1 MSDQLIS
8 MQNEPNISF
17 RNTLDNLLSTK
28 KELSKVNYI
37 LEEKEKECSF
47 LINKIKNK
55 ELDID
60 TKEKK
65 IKELERQ
72 LSLNKEQTTQ
82 IEEKL
87 KKEIIL
93 LKEQNE
99 NLKKEYEMRFNN
111 LKIELEKNYKI
122 LKSNEVGSNMNNIN
136 RTSNSLFD
144 VEKNTLKE
152 KNQELEKKNIMLEQ
166 QVKLLERDIEN
177 LNKENIEL
185 KNSNENF
192 MIGNQKKFILNEEK
206 INIKKNSEINNKYI
220 EQLKLELNLAKSQAQ
235 NLNNILNGYKSQ
247 NNQLIIEFNQRKKE
261 QTNEIDSLKFTVE
274 LQKKQIIEISANLHM
289 KEKKLIE
296 IQSDLDVVSNTYKNL
311 EKANQILIKEKNEA
325 TKDFQEIQN
334 ELNLLRTYL
343 NEKEK
348 DNLNANDSI
357 KIGGGSLEFDNSKLN
372 EELEQLRKYVNIR
385 NKECDEINKNLNSA
399 KDEKNILINNL
410 NDMKLELEK
419 YKILAATNNK
429 DTLYKKYQKIKKE
442 NEINLNKKKYYKEQC
457 RLCNQIIDLIK
468 TKLTK
473 QQNTEIENDKT
484 FQKLID
490 IKCGN
495 KFDNYSFNI

>member
-1 MSDQLIS
+1 MSNQLIS

-37 LEEKEKECSF
+37 LEEKEKECAF

-152 KNQELEKKNIMLEQ
+152 
-166 QVKLLERDIEN
+166 
-177 LNKENIEL
+177 
-185 KNSNENF
+185 F
-192 MIGNQKKFILNEEK
+192 
-206 INIKKNSEINNKYI
+206 
-220 EQLKLELNLAKSQAQ
+220 
-235 NLNNILNGYKSQ
+235 
-247 NNQLIIEFNQRKKE
+247 
-261 QTNEIDSLKFTVE
+261 
-274 LQKKQIIEISANLHM
+274 
-289 KEKKLIE
+289 
-296 IQSDLDVVSNTYKNL
+296 
-311 EKANQILIKEKNEA
+311 
-325 TKDFQEIQN
+325 
-334 ELNLLRTYL
+334 
-343 NEKEK
+343 
-348 DNLNANDSI
+348 
-357 KIGGGSLEFDNSKLN
+357 
-372 EELEQLRKYVNIR
+372 
-385 NKECDEINKNLNSA
+385 
-399 KDEKNILINNL
+399 
-410 NDMKLELEK
+410 
-419 YKILAATNNK
+419 
-429 DTLYKKYQKIKKE
+429 
-442 NEINLNKKKYYKEQC
+442 
-457 RLCNQIIDLIK
+457 
-468 TKLTK
+468 
-473 QQNTEIENDKT
+473 EIE
-484 FQKLID
+484 
-490 IKCGN
+490 
-495 KFDNYSFNI
+495 